1 MNESKKI
8 APQYYILSSTTI
20 HTPSPIQADVWFTQI
35 SIFFAISSKKCKN
48 KNCAKFDY
56 LYILKSPYHGKFK
69 YAKIFAKFSKIKFY
83 SRKP

>member
-48 KNCAKFDY
+48 KNPMSEVGLNIY
-56 LYILKSPYHGKFK
+56 LFG
-69 YAKIFAKFSKIKFY
+69 
-83 SRKP
+83 